1 MGSGKTTL
9 GRALNAT
16 TGIDFIDLDEY
27 IEALK
32 GMTVKEIFAR
42 NGEATFRQYERE
54 AIAELAQRGGMIVAC
69 GGGTPCFFDNME
81 RMNAAG
87 VTVYLD
93 ASIDK
98 LQSRLAAARSQ
109 RPLIAQLNDEELRKF
124 IGESLAKR
132 LPYYLQAR
140 YSFNAD
146 DLDDGEAIARS
157 VEKFVDQYII
167 PDKNT

>member
-1 MGSGKTTL
+1 
-9 GRALNAT
+9 
-16 TGIDFIDLDEY
+16 
-27 IEALK
+27 
-32 GMTVKEIFAR
+32 
-42 NGEATFRQYERE
+42 
-54 AIAELAQRGGMIVAC
+54 MIVAC

-109 RPLIAQLNDEELRKF
+109 RPLIAHLDDDELRKY